1 MSPWCCLFLLLLLLL
16 CLVFGTAG
24 GFRASFRSAFL
35 HYRLPLLT
43 AARGWSDCI
52 VVCRYN
58 TVQKHSWN
66 NSCSPPPLPA
76 ATTSFTPPLLIVSN
90 QLYLLNMKT
99 GLLQGRLGRLHCM
112 QRSWSAPDKRPQL
125 PNERQLHHCLHVT
138 DGWQRWQIGGIN
150 WWGYQGQT
158 SLHFRASLA
167 LFFFSFWL
175 LFFQLQGA
183 FLFKYIERMRETVG
197 LVRMLC

>member
-1 MSPWCCLFLLLLLLL
+1 M
-16 CLVFGTAG
+16 
-24 GFRASFRSAFL
+24 
-35 HYRLPLLT
+35 LT
-43 AARGWSDCI
+43 
-52 VVCRYN
+52 
-58 TVQKHSWN
+58 
-66 NSCSPPPLPA
+66 PPLPA

-158 SLHFRASLA
+158 SLHFRASL
-167 LFFFSFWL
+167 FFF
-175 LFFQLQGA
+175 FFFLALVLSASRCIFIQIHWEDERDRWPRAHVMLRWFNGKHLHVSVACVYKRSPSAYLRCGA
-183 FLFKYIERMRETVG
+183 E
-197 LVRMLC
+197 